1 MSKCKALD
9 RYSNQCILTSLDN
22 IDYCKFHEYL
32 LNYDDEQLNNL
43 QLCKGCLK
51 WKFLDDDVKTC
62 NECKTRGKENRIK
75 TSNNKILCKKDGC
88 KFKKSNDNEYCG
100 KHQACYFKE
109 QTENE
114 GKKVCCNYLR
124 GCREQLNK
132 TYSFL
137 KCQKCLII
145 DRKNDKIRRSKNKIL
160 DSKDDENK
168 TVDNDDVNSVNGVND
183 VDDVD
188 DNKNNNNIS
197 NSTIV
202 KNDEISKIIENVNN
216 NIEKYETKIN
226 KIMSYLKYFMDED
239 GNFIKFN
246 SSTSLIQ
253 CSDAKCKLLYPES
266 CFISDTDGS
275 ITKRCQ
281 NCRNKGKIK
290 DHKASRQKSK
300 QKWKE
305 ENHDK
310 LAEYWMDYRGRK
322 MEELGEE
329 YWKKNA
335 EQVKKWRNNNPNKVK
350 EINQKKKENVKAYYK
365 IYQDDA
371 SNKNLPFE
379 ITLEQYLELVIK
391 PCFYCGIIQDKG
403 FNGID
408 KKVCAD
414 GYILDNTVSCCSM
427 CNVIKG
433 TLTPEIFFK
442 RIEHILTYQEIIE
455 GNLHPD
461 IFKNYGGTL
470 YLRYKNRAIQNLKV
484 DFEINE
490 EEFVEIINNECYLCG
505 KETNNIHKNGIDRI
519 DNNLGYIKTNI
530 KSCCADCNYMKNK
543 FDLKE
548 LLAKMLLT
556 FNNLKN
562 YEFNELIHIIEHKY
576 NHLNKKTS
584 NEKNILLKEK
594 RKIQKENMKIKYNNE
609 EYKKNKANELALLR
623 K

>member
-51 WKFLDDDVKTC
+51 WKFFDDDVKTC

-114 GKKVCCNYLR
+114 GKKVCYNYLR

-183 VDDVD
+183 VNDVD

-226 KIMSYLKYFMDED
+226 KIISYLKYFMDED
-239 GNFIKFN
+239 GNFIKFDLK
-246 SSTSLIQ
+246 TSLIQ

-281 NCRNKGKIK
+281 FCRDNGKIK
-290 DHKASRQKSK
+290 DNKETRQLTKK
-300 QKWKE
+300 KWKK
-305 ENHDK
+305 ENHNK
-310 LAEYWMDYRGRK
+310 MAKYWMDYRGRK
-322 MEELGEE
+322 MEELGDE
-329 YWKKNA
+329 YWINNA
-335 EQVKKWRNNNPNKVK
+335 KSMKEWRENNPEKVK
-350 EINQKKKENVKAYYK
+350 EIYQKKKENINAYYK

-371 SNKNLPFE
+371 LNKNLPFE
-379 ITLEQYLELVIK
+379 ITLEQYLELVK
-391 PCFYCGIIQDKG
+391 NSCFYCNTIQEKG
-403 FNGID
+403 FNGMD
-408 KKVCAD
+408 KKICTN
-414 GYILDNTVSCCSM
+414 GYILNNVVSCCEM
-427 CNVIKG
+427 CNFMKG

-442 RIEHILTYQEIIE
+442 RIKHILTYQKII
-455 GNLHPD
+455 NDKLYPD
-461 IFKNYGGTL
+461 IFENHCNVL
-470 YLRYKNRAIQNLKV
+470 YSRYKNRAIKELNIN
-484 DFEINE
+484 FEITK
-490 EEFVEIINNECYLCG
+490 EEFEELTSNKCYLC
-505 KETNNIHKNGIDRI
+505 R
-519 DNNLGYIKTNI
+519 
-530 KSCCADCNYMKNK
+530 
-543 FDLKE
+543 
-548 LLAKMLLT
+548 
-556 FNNLKN
+556 
-562 YEFNELIHIIEHKY
+562 
-576 NHLNKKTS
+576 
-584 NEKNILLKEK
+584 
-594 RKIQKENMKIKYNNE
+594 
-609 EYKKNKANELALLR
+609 
-623 K
+623 

>member
-114 GKKVCCNYLR
+114 GKKVCYNYLR

-132 TYSFL
+132 KYSFL

-168 TVDNDDVNSVNGVND
+168 TVDDVDNNKIVDND
-183 VDDVD
+183 VDDVN

-216 NIEKYETKIN
+216 NIEKYEKKIN
-226 KIMSYLKYFMDED
+226 KIMSYLKYFMNED

-246 SSTSLIQ
+246 LKTSLIQ
-253 CSDAKCKLLYPES
+253 CSDAKCKLPYPES

-290 DHKASRQKSK
+290 DHKMSRQKSK

-305 ENHDK
+305 ENHNK

-335 EQVKKWRNNNPNKVK
+335 EQAKKWRENNPDKVK

-379 ITLEQYLELVIK
+379 ITLEQYLELVVK
-391 PCFYCGIIQDKG
+391 PCFYCGIIQNKG

-408 KKVCAD
+408 KKVCTD

-442 RIEHILTYQEIIE
+442 RIEHILTYQKIIK
-455 GNLHPD
+455 GNLHLD
-461 IFKNYGGTL
+461 IFKNYK
-470 YLRYKNRAIQNLKV
+470 YISYNSYKNRAIENLKV
-484 DFEINE
+484 DFKISK
-490 EEFVEIINNECYLCG
+490 EEFEIITIDKCYLCG
-505 KETNNIHKNGIDRI
+505 KETNETHKNGIDRI

-530 KSCCADCNYMKNK
+530 KSCCGNCNYMKNK
-543 FDLKE
+543 FDLEE
-548 LLAKMLLT
+548 LLTKILQI
-556 FNNLKN
+556 FKNLKN
-562 YEFNELIHIIEHKY
+562 YEFNDNKIILNSLVY
-576 NHLNKKTS
+576 HLDKKSS
-584 NEKNILLKEK
+584 NEKNKSLEEK
-594 RKIQKENMKIKYNNE
+594 RKIQKENMIIKYNNE
-609 EYKKNKANELALLR
+609 EYKKNRANELALLR